1 MLDALRAFLEFPQ
14 RHISKW
20 QPLHELREE
29 SGCGHRRFKD
39 WQPSALRSGRHLGR
53 IFGHLML
60 IEVKA
65 HSGGTGRPSSTV
77 ANNRSQQFRLFSP
90 SPPVSLIPALSTPS
104 SSLISLTPP
113 ILSHSHPLY
122 LLTPP
127 TSPHPLLSSPPLL
140 APELSDVISC
150 FHAHG
155 L

>member
-1 MLDALRAFLEFPQ
+1 MIFGGYFWRRRGAKHICEDVSVLDALRAFLEFPQ

-113 ILSHSHPLY
+113 YSPTA
-122 LLTPP
+122 TP
-127 TSPHPLLSSPPLL
+127 S
-140 APELSDVISC
+140 IS
-150 FHAHG
+150 
-155 L
+155 